1 MFGGTLTEEEANA
14 LLGWTPEQLEHEV
27 RPFEDGTWVDDDG
40 TPIHLEGPVY
50 QRVVVCPPRGAGSA
64 KELVFA
70 ETCPTAAEVA
80 DQAAS

>member
-14 LLGWTPEQLEHEV
+14 LLGWTSEQLEQEV

-50 QRVVVCPPRGAGSA
+50 HRVVVRSPDGTGNA
-64 KELVFA
+64 KELVIA
-70 ETCPTAAEVA
+70 ETCPVAAETTE
-80 DQAAS
+80 QAAS